1 MKNTILLF
9 TILLFLTACQNNKDN
24 SSKNDIAVSSKK
36 YVKEKIVPEIIVSK
50 TGSFLERYPNG
61 NLKTEGWRNSNE
73 QRDGVWYSYYENGN
87 KWSELS
93 YDKGVKN
100 GTSVVYY
107 PNGQIHYK
115 GQYKNDEKSGDWT
128 FYTETGEVDY
138 SKQY

>member
-9 TILLFLTACQNNKDN
+9 TVLLFLSACQNNKDN
-24 SSKNDIAVSSKK
+24 TSKSDIAVSSKN
-36 YVKEKIVPEIIVSK
+36 YVKEEIVPEIIVSK

-61 NLKTEGWRNSNE
+61 NLKTEGWRNSSE

-100 GTSVVYY
+100 GASVVYY

-115 GQYKNDEKSGDWT
+115 GQYKNDKKLGEWI
-128 FYTETGEVDY
+128 FYTETSEIDY
-138 SKQY
+138 TKNY